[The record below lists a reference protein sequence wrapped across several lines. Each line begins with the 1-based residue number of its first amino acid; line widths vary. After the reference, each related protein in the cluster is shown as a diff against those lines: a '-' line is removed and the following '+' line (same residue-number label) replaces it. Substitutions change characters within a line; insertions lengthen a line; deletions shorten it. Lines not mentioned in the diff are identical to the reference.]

1 MKQSYFYWKEIVVA
15 SVGSLKLLCLFVF
28 LFLSIAEARSSINS
42 IEDRIQSDTT
52 MTKCVERDGFV
63 WYKTYNQETGK
74 YGVNGEEGKSILSS
88 EFDFICYQYSGN
100 GWFCVVK
107 NDKYGAYAKDGK
119 QICEPIYDNL
129 SFSKDGNSV
138 FCIFKKDGKTGAM
151 NVQGKVIVQPNSLY
165 NKMLFYAK
173 DGFNYLDH
181 SGKFVPIGIDVNGN
195 ALVNKQKIG
204 KPSKKNKE
212 NSMERVVVFYP
223 YSSCLITDAKGS
235 NSKNNMKPQGS
246 FSAEIEFLKDSVNA
260 YFYDVTKETKNILLG
275 FVFDLKTSEFSIN
288 KEEKRFCISDAE
300 TKIIVSEAKSTV
312 AFVDKINDKSY
323 ILNYVDNPLGALSF
337 MLTGVIEYGPDDFES
352 KLDVCIKKLSQLL
365 EQRQ

>member
-1 MKQSYFYWKEIVVA
+1 MKQSYFYWKEIA
-15 SVGSLKLLCLFVF
+15 FACDGSLKLLSLFVF

-42 IEDRIQSDTT
+42 VEDIVLYDTT

-74 YGVNGEEGKSILSS
+74 YGVNGEEGKSILSP
-88 EFDFICYQYSGN
+88 EFDFICYQHSGN
-100 GWFCVVK
+100 GWLCVVK

-173 DGFNYLDH
+173 DGFNYQDH
-181 SGKFVPIGIDVNGN
+181 SGKYIPLGIDVNGN
-195 ALVNKQKIG
+195 ALVKKQKIG
-204 KPSKKNKE
+204 KPSGVNKE
-212 NSMERVVVFYP
+212 NSMERVVAFYP
-223 YSSCLITDAKGS
+223 YSSCIITDAKGKNEK
-235 NSKNNMKPQGS
+235 NSMKPQGS
-246 FSAEIEFLKDSVNA
+246 YSAEIEFRKDTINA
-260 YFYDVTKETKNILLG
+260 YFYDVSKETKNILLG
-275 FVFDLKTSEFSIN
+275 FVFDLKTSEISIN
-288 KEEKRFCISDAE
+288 KEEKRFSISDAE
-300 TKIIVSEAKSTV
+300 TKILVSKAKSTV

-323 ILNYVDNPLGALSF
+323 ILNYVDNPLSAIWF
-337 MLTGVIEYGPDDFES
+337 MLNGVIEYGPDDFES
-352 KLDVCIKKLSQLL
+352 KLDVCIKRLSQLL

>member
-15 SVGSLKLLCLFVF
+15 SVRSMKLLSLFVF
-28 LFLSIAEARSSINS
+28 LFLSIVEARSSNNS
-42 IEDRIQSDTT
+42 VEDIVMYDTT

-173 DGFNYLDH
+173 DGFNYQDH
-181 SGKFVPIGIDVNGN
+181 SGKFVPLGIDVNGN

-204 KPSKKNKE
+204 KPSEKNKE

-223 YSSCLITDAKGS
+223 YSSCIITDAKGKNEK
-235 NSKNNMKPQGS
+235 NSMKPQGS
-246 FSAEIEFLKDSVNA
+246 FSAEIEFRKDTINA

-275 FVFDLKTSEFSIN
+275 FVFDLKTSEISIN
-288 KEEKRFCISDAE
+288 KEEKKFSISDAE

-323 ILNYVDNPLGALSF
+323 ILNYVDNPLGALLF